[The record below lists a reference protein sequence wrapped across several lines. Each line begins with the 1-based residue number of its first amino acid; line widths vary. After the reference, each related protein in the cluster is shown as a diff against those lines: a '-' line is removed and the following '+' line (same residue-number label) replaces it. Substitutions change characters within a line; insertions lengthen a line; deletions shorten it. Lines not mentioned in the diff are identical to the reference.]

1 MKFHTIRKLKE
12 MEYKEFDKLY
22 VEKLEEIEKQY
33 DQEKYFCEEK
43 SDVLELF
50 KLKVEELDNFLKN
63 EEIESCLDFNNI
75 LEDKLSE
82 LMRIYEMYLLATEN
96 HSRGVKLVFK
106 YLQDSFRDS
115 KIKIEDISDK
125 R

>member
-1 MKFHTIRKLKE
+1 M
-12 MEYKEFDKLY
+12 
-22 VEKLEEIEKQY
+22 EKQY
-33 DQEKYFCEEK
+33 DQEKYCCEEK

-50 KLKVEELDNFLKN
+50 NLKVEELDNFLKN
-63 EEIESCLDFNNI
+63 EEIESWLDFNNI

-106 YLQDSFRDS
+106 YLQDSFKDS
-115 KIKIEDISDK
+115 EIKVEDTSDNQ
-125 R
+125 